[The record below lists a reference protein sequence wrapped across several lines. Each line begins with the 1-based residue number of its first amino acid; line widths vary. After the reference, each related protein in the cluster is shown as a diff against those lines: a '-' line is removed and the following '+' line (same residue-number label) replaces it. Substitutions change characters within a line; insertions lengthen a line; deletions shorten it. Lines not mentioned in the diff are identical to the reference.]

1 LIQHDYQGLYAEQIT
16 ERKAFGFPPY
26 YRIIMLT
33 LKHRDMQRL
42 TAAGDMLQQRLQQAF
57 GTRVSGVIVP
67 SVARTQNM
75 YVRQIRLTIE
85 ATANIA
91 RAKEMVRE
99 QIRWVQQQTQ
109 CRGVVIL
116 PDVDP
121 M

>member
-1 LIQHDYQGLYAEQIT
+1 M
-16 ERKAFGFPPY
+16 
-26 YRIIMLT
+26 IMLT

-42 TAAGDMLQQRLQQAF
+42 TASSDMLQQRLQQAF
-57 GTRVSGVIVP
+57 GSRVSGVILP
-67 SVARTQNM
+67 SIARTQNM
-75 YVRQIRLTIE
+75 HVRQIRLTIE

-99 QIRWVQQQTQ
+99 QIRWVQEQTQ
-109 CRGVVIL
+109 CKGVIVL

>member
-1 LIQHDYQGLYAEQIT
+1 M
-16 ERKAFGFPPY
+16 
-26 YRIIMLT
+26 IMLT

-42 TAAGDMLQQRLQQAF
+42 TAASDVLQRRLQQAF

-99 QIRWVQQQTQ
+99 QLRWVQQQTQ

>member
-1 LIQHDYQGLYAEQIT
+1 
-16 ERKAFGFPPY
+16 
-26 YRIIMLT
+26 MLT

-42 TAAGDMLQQRLQQAF
+42 ISASNMLQQRLQQAF
-57 GTRVSGVIVP
+57 GTRVSGIIVP

-85 ATANIA
+85 VTANIA
-91 RAKEMVRE
+91 RAKEVVRE
-99 QIRWVQQQTQ
+99 QSRWVQQQTQ
-109 CRGVVIL
+109 CKGVVIL

>member
-1 LIQHDYQGLYAEQIT
+1 M
-16 ERKAFGFPPY
+16 
-26 YRIIMLT
+26 IMLT

-42 TAAGDMLQQRLQQAF
+42 TASSDMLQQRLQQAF
-57 GTRVSGVIVP
+57 GSRVSGVILP
-67 SVARTQNM
+67 NIARTQNM

-99 QIRWVQQQTQ
+99 QIRWVQEQTQ
-109 CRGVVIL
+109 CKGVIVL